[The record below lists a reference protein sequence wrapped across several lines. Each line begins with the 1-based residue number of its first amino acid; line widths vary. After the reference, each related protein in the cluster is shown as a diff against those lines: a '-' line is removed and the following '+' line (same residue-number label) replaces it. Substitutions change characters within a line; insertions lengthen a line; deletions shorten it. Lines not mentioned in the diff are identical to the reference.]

1 MYSLFRFTALR
12 APEAIESS
20 RTIVLQP
27 SEALHRNL
35 LAARAA
41 AEPAANLK
49 KVAEHFVSSPA
60 FIGDPAALRFFG
72 PLSALKDSLGEQPD
86 GSSLATEVA
95 QAFDQAPDKV
105 IADTRFRADKVQLH
119 DSLIAL
125 KLLSESPVDVASLI
139 LFARIVDL
147 VERVAIDDPTL
158 YDADAVAQIF
168 SRPLVLPA
176 DLVPLP
182 QSLERQ
188 HQSDTDSAQQA
199 EQDRALLER
208 SDALEDAAHR
218 LATLDGSQFEASS
231 PASPSIAL
239 VAVASVT
246 QVDDKPG
253 HDGAA
258 FAAASQVHSGLFV
271 APQRLTTTAVAALPT
286 ATRSVL
292 SQVGVDLRSTT
303 VPQAVVRIWAEL
315 SRIAPQVLEARS
327 RMRIKAPPTVLRVG
341 LDFFESADL
350 DGIIGR
356 PGKRFGI
363 VDAALPATHGTIRP
377 VGVADLLVVKYH
389 VARYELG
396 EIAYIENVLKG
407 EVFKRGV
414 SRTETIDETTVLETE
429 TTKEEERDLQSTERF
444 ELSQETQN
452 TLQMDGKLQPGST
465 ASPAYGPAL
474 QFQSN
479 NQNPVAGS
487 QTQSQRQASS
497 FARDVTSRS
506 ASRVSERIRSQV
518 TRTVK
523 REMEEKTEHN
533 FQNGDG
539 AADHVV
545 GVYQWV
551 EKVHSAQ
558 VFNYGRRLFYDIVVP
573 EPAAFR
579 LKAMGSSTPA
589 GQTITKPIP
598 FTFDVSQ
605 VHDWNY
611 AAWAQLYGATN
622 IEPPPPLYKTVSKTF
637 TETGPE
643 VIAKSQEITFPGYQA
658 TGYKFNLKSFKSR
671 AQTLPEF
678 LVSSIGAADL
688 ILSQPLNGETDSIM
702 IGMSGVNVTHIMLA
716 LDVFCERTPS
726 SYQRWQA
733 KAHAAIVEAYRK
745 QQAAYEERLA
755 NARSALRI
763 QLMGNPPAQNR
774 LVERTELKRCC
785 ISLVTHQHYDSF
797 RAVEFGGIDPDTG
810 TNLEL
815 PQVQLGVAEAQGR
828 YVRFFEQAFE
838 WDQIVYQFYPY
849 FWSRREHWVTKV
861 NLRDPDPDFT
871 AFLSAGSARVLI
883 PVRPGFETA
892 LAHFMETGAIP
903 EDGELGDLHSDLYL
917 PLIQEIVGHDA
928 AEDGVPYGEPWEVR
942 LPTTLVKVRADGSLP
957 KWKPSKDAKGAIDW
971 VPDEG

>member
-12 APEAIESS
+12 SPEAIETS
-20 RTIVLQP
+20 RMIVLQP
-27 SEALHRNL
+27 SEVLHREL
-35 LAARAA
+35 LDARAS
-41 AEPAANLK
+41 AEPVANLK
-49 KVAEHFVSSPA
+49 KTAERFVSSQA
-60 FIGDPAALRFFG
+60 FVGDPVALRLFG
-72 PLSALKDSLGEQPD
+72 PLSALSDRLGEQPD
-86 GSSLATEVA
+86 GSSLARQVTL
-95 QAFDQAPDKV
+95 AFDQAPDKV
-105 IADTRFRADKVQLH
+105 ISESDFRADKVQLH
-119 DSLIAL
+119 DSLVVL
-125 KLLSESPVDVASLI
+125 KLLSQSSVDVASLI

-147 VERVAIDDPTL
+147 VERVAFDEVTL
-158 YDADAVAQIF
+158 DGADAVAQVF

-188 HQSDTDSAQQA
+188 HQSNTDSARQA
-199 EQDRALLER
+199 EQDRALLKH
-208 SDALEDAAHR
+208 SAALEDAAHR
-218 LATLDGSQFEASS
+218 LATVDSSQLEVGSHASS
-231 PASPSIAL
+231 SIAL
-239 VAVASVT
+239 VAEDSVT
-246 QVDDKPG
+246 QVDDKPD
-253 HDGAA
+253 DGGTA
-258 FAAASQVHSGLFV
+258 FVAASALNSGRFL
-271 APQRLTTTAVAALPT
+271 APQRLSNIAIAAFPTAV
-286 ATRSVL
+286 RNVL
-292 SQVGVDLRSTT
+292 SQVGIDLKVMT
-303 VPQAVVRIWAEL
+303 VPEGVVRTWAEL

-327 RMRIKAPPTVLRVG
+327 RLRIKMPPTISRVG
-341 LDFFESADL
+341 LDFFESANL
-350 DGIIGR
+350 DGVLGHR
-356 PGKRFGI
+356 GKSGI
-363 VDAALPATHGTIRP
+363 VDVALPETHGTIRP

-407 EVFKRGV
+407 EVFKREV
-414 SRTETIDETTVLETE
+414 SRSETIDETTVLETE

-479 NQNPVAGS
+479 NQNPVSGS

-523 REMEEKTEHN
+523 REMQEKTEHR
-533 FQNGDG
+533 FQNGDQ

-545 GVYQWV
+545 GIYQWV

-573 EPAAFR
+573 EPAAFM
-579 LKAMGSSTPA
+579 LKAIGSSTPA
-589 GQTITKPIP
+589 GQTLTKPEP
-598 FTFDVSQ
+598 FTFDASQ

-611 AAWAQLYGATN
+611 TAWAQLYGATN

-637 TETGPE
+637 AETGAE
-643 VIAKSQEITFPGYQA
+643 VIAKSQEITFPGYRA
-658 TGYKFNLKSFKSR
+658 TGYKFNRSFFKSSS
-671 AQTLPEF
+671 QTRPEV
-678 LVSSIGAADL
+678 LVFSIGAADMTS
-688 ILSQPLNGETDSIM
+688 SQPLNGETDSIM
-702 IGMSGVNVTHIMLA
+702 IGISGVNITHITLA
-716 LDVFCERTPS
+716 LDVFCERTLS
-726 SYQRWQA
+726 LYQRWQS
-733 KAHAAIVEAYRK
+733 KAHAAIAEAYRK

-755 NARSALRI
+755 NVRSALRI

-774 LVERTELKRCC
+774 LVERTELKRSC
-785 ISLVTHQHYDSF
+785 ISLITHQHYDSF
-797 RAVEFGGIDPDTG
+797 RAIEFGGVDPDTG
-810 TNLEL
+810 TNLGL

-838 WDQIVYQFYPY
+838 WDQLVYQFYPY
-849 FWSRREHWVTKV
+849 FWSRREQWVTKI
-861 NLRDPDPDFT
+861 NLRDPDPDFA
-871 AFLSAGSARVLI
+871 AFLSAGWARVLI

-903 EDGELGDLHSDLYL
+903 EDSELGNLHSDLYL

-957 KWKPSKDAKGAIDW
+957 KWKPSKDAKGAIEW
-971 VPDEG
+971 VPEEG